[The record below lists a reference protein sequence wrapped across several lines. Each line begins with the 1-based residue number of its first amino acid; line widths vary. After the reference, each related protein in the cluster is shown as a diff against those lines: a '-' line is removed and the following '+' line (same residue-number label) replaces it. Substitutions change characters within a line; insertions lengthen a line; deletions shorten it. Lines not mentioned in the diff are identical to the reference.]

1 MAEQALITGMGGKEP
16 DIDVDAFVAPTSVVI
31 GEVTLAPGSSVWYQA
46 VLRADC
52 GPITLGP
59 DSNIQDNCSVHTDPG
74 FPLTVG
80 ARVSVG
86 HNAVLHGCVIEDDVL
101 VGMGATVLNGAHIG
115 AGSLV
120 AAQAL
125 VPQGMRVPPGSL
137 VAGVP
142 AKVKRP
148 LTAEELRAS
157 ASTRRGT
164 WSWRRRTARR
174 TRADARSRHPTNSG
188 RAAALP
194 FQEGGGPVSC
204 AYGVSRA
211 YGCGQPLGRRVH
223 TTVISPVTAPSARVI
238 SMATGNSGRCPASS
252 SATTSAIGRPRVA
265 VAVTSPMAS
274 FL

>member
-1 MAEQALITGMGGKEP
+1 MAEQALVTGIGGKEP
-16 DIDVDAFVAPTSVVI
+16 DIDPDAFVAPTSVVI
-31 GEVTLAPGSSVWYQA
+31 GEVSMAPGSSVWYQA

-52 GPITLGP
+52 GPISLGP

-125 VPQGMRVPPGSL
+125 VPQGMQVPPGSL

-142 AKVKRP
+142 ARVKREV
-148 LTAEELRAS
+148 TAEELEGIRFNALGYVELAKAHRRAHK
-157 ASTRRGT
+157 A
-164 WSWRRRTARR
+164 
-174 TRADARSRHPTNSG
+174 
-188 RAAALP
+188 
-194 FQEGGGPVSC
+194 
-204 AYGVSRA
+204 
-211 YGCGQPLGRRVH
+211 
-223 TTVISPVTAPSARVI
+223 
-238 SMATGNSGRCPASS
+238 
-252 SATTSAIGRPRVA
+252 
-265 VAVTSPMAS
+265 
-274 FL
+274 

>member
-1 MAEQALITGMGGKEP
+1 MAEQALVTGIGGKEP
-16 DIDVDAFVAPTSVVI
+16 HVDPDAFVAPTSVVV
-31 GEVTLAPGSSVWYQA
+31 GEVSLAPGSSVWYQA

-52 GPITLGP
+52 GPISLGP

-142 AKVKRP
+142 AKVKRR
-148 LTAEELRAS
+148 LTDEEREGIALNAAGYVELAKAHRRA
-157 ASTRRGT
+157 
-164 WSWRRRTARR
+164 
-174 TRADARSRHPTNSG
+174 H
-188 RAAALP
+188 
-194 FQEGGGPVSC
+194 GG
-204 AYGVSRA
+204 
-211 YGCGQPLGRRVH
+211 
-223 TTVISPVTAPSARVI
+223 
-238 SMATGNSGRCPASS
+238 
-252 SATTSAIGRPRVA
+252 
-265 VAVTSPMAS
+265 
-274 FL
+274 